1 MTHFDVVLFWQL
13 YQWAIVTKSSKLRGL
28 NNNHLLSLFNGLWVN
43 WAVLLIWARFG
54 WCWLACS
61 CVCDQLAS
69 GPRLAGLEWSSL
81 YLGWLSTFCL
91 GVMRWVDHI
100 FYLPTVYVRLF
111 PCFRVLRESWSHEAY
126 WGLAWD
132 LEQPHFH
139 HILSA
144 KENCNASSHSSKKGN
159 GHIAEGT
166 KSGRSE
172 DLLPFL

>member
-100 FYLPTVYVRLF
+100 FYLPTVYVRLVPMF
-111 PCFRVLRESWSHEAY
+111 QGFKRKLKP
-126 WGLAWD
+126 WGL
-132 LEQPHFH
+132 LRPSLGSGTTSLPPHFIGQRKLQCQLTFKQKRKWTH
-139 HILSA
+139 
-144 KENCNASSHSSKKGN
+144 CR
-159 GHIAEGT
+159 GH
-166 KSGRSE
+166 
-172 DLLPFL
+172 